1 MEYIRLCPACNS
13 ERPVN
18 EMYCQNTIESVTCS
32 WLLMNVKQ
40 TPIGGSVEI
49 QKTPPE
55 QKTRYCENGHEVGE
69 QDFMCMECGADI
81 QETAIAPE
89 EEIIQSIGEYTV
101 IEIVKTTQATKEC
114 FLVKNDKEEICFLT
128 LYHENY
134 EPDKAI
140 YNVLQKADID
150 HVAALIE
157 TGYWDNRF
165 FEVTEQIKGGALDT
179 LDYVDE
185 NQIEKLVD
193 EIGRALRDFSE
204 VGMRHRDLSPQ
215 NILIRNQE
223 CFDLVII
230 DFSSARLSDY
240 DLDTDTPLELTRYT
254 APEAI
259 IGGISP
265 ASDWWSL
272 GMIVLEQITK
282 GAFFENI
289 NDKAFMIHLVTRGV
303 ELPTNIDERLLLLL
317 KGLLCRDPLKR
328 WHWEEVDKWLK
339 KEYVAPP
346 IESSTSLKQEKE
358 KKIIL
363 GDETYVNLSYFA
375 LAAAEEKNW
384 KEGLELFTSGK
395 ISNWVKEIQGE
406 DIICSSIRN
415 LRSKEDIDL
424 EWRFSLAL
432 MHLNDALPLTWR
444 GQIIIPAWLLSNP
457 IIASQLI
464 EGEIPDYLDNI
475 NREKWLVHLKRRR
488 QNVVQKAKSLE
499 IDIDKDKFKIN
510 TLSTS
515 KVRLK
520 SEMDLLRQ
528 IYPDAKNIALSDLMG
543 DIRLSEEDLIL
554 MVSAEHQQ
562 FVPIDQLVKD
572 CIDLAEKIGIDPDV
586 SFYRDILVKPRIEI
600 YELLNNHLEG
610 FSKSNNESLNR
621 WADRFRIQ
629 KRLSLLQS
637 VLCLSIPK
645 SEWITP
651 PKHEYASS
659 LLRFFEKKIIYASSR
674 GPLVRLIISKNSA
687 RIDIN
692 ELGTSLKSSEKLMN
706 SILNRSSGT
715 ETVDPMSFSKNPLL
729 HYRTRRMLLKAANY
743 KRDTG
748 LESLYMGFPFLISQV
763 KTTHRPR
770 VLPILLWP
778 VALELK
784 NRAAPTLEVGFDKI
798 REEVRLNPALSSS
811 LEEDQYK
818 RIKEIYQE
826 ILGRQT
832 LSISEVIDAF
842 GSYIQSNSIQL
853 TSHPEV
859 TYKLKQVGLQLYC
872 SAVFFNANFT
882 GQAISE
888 DLRLLQKLPHTDIAM
903 EPILKITTPE
913 IPAYDP
919 IISESDRYTVV
930 PVDPSQEKAVMQ
942 SRSNP
947 GIVIEGPPGTGKSQ
961 TIVNIISDCI
971 GRKEKVL
978 VVSQKRAAI
987 QVIMKRLEAA
997 EIENRA
1003 LTITDI
1009 TKDRQPIIQSI
1020 REQVS
1025 HHLNKTKHQNSFEEI
1040 KRQRANLTQQI
1051 DRIEAELN
1059 VLSQQIHK
1067 LDDISGISY
1076 RNILSELIEIQ
1087 SKNYIDVPEVRN
1099 HLENNTVNELNV
1111 LEEQISGLIN
1121 DWIPSKYEE
1130 NSLINLQITQYD
1142 EATQSTIY
1150 TGLKNFYEVEEKRV
1164 ACIKQ
1169 TSGIY
1174 DNAEAQFYES
1184 WLREN
1189 EDKLLKINNVEAENA
1204 KNWFDL
1210 IYDEFNEKSTA
1221 EDISSALSKLLISV
1235 QKLIADQRNE
1245 QFTEWL
1251 KQALDKQLDKTIR
1264 GCDSYLR
1271 KSKFKILNPLSWIH
1285 NFRLK
1290 KILSIHQLQLKDEHV
1305 KQLKIAS
1312 VNEVTFR
1319 DYQGQYQT
1327 QMKKLNVGFEPILE
1341 DKLLAVKIGSKLS
1354 ELLQT
1359 IALAQALKSC
1369 PLKNEARNLLRTGD
1383 KKEYKVFIQHL
1394 RDSNSRYQIRKESYK
1409 KLNPLA
1415 QWLEPTSYKQFEERI
1430 KNNDVDVS
1438 ILEKMQADMAYFIPY
1453 QKFRIRLGD
1462 KKNFDNTLKLLA
1474 LFRKYDQQIQDFP
1487 SDSRSQ
1493 LIRKTIRREGLL
1505 GWKQRIEKRSPA
1517 LLMAES
1523 DIEQGVK
1530 SLDKFLSNVKEQNKK
1545 LLNLNYDFEKIG
1557 TKLQWNSITKLR
1569 GKNYKKLR
1577 EFIHLGEEIGLMDVR
1592 PIWLMSPEVVS
1603 QSLPLQA
1610 GMFDVVIF
1618 DEASQMLIEHAIPSL
1633 YRAKRAIISGD
1644 EKQMPPAGFFAHKIA
1659 TDDDDD
1665 IINVELSED
1674 NSEEELASYEDAWNK
1689 KEVKDCPD
1697 LLTLAKTVLPTT
1709 TLQIHYRSQYKAL
1722 INFSNHAFYS
1732 GQLHVPAYH
1741 PIDEIEKIKP
1751 LEVIRVDGIYNEQT
1765 NSDEA
1770 DALIQYLSDH
1780 WQLPENKRLSTGIV
1794 TFNKKQSEL
1803 IEGKI
1808 EEKALNDQ
1816 DFMARLLQERNK
1828 QQEGEDMGF
1837 FIKNV
1842 ENVQGDERDMIL
1854 FSTTFGHN
1862 KHGVFRRNFGALG
1875 HRGGER
1881 RLNVAITR
1889 ARYKVIIATSMPIN
1903 DISDMLSIGRS
1914 PSKPRDYIQAY
1925 LNFAETH
1932 SNTQIQV
1939 ANKSIRKLSLANS
1952 YEDIVLKND
1961 GFKNTVKNYIK
1972 GLGYD
1977 TVENSDY
1984 NVFYVDLAI
1993 QDQESGRFVIGIEC
2007 DAPNNE
2013 LLKNARYRELW
2024 RPQVLKKSIPVIHRT
2039 TSYRWFQDTE
2049 GEKKR
2054 LEEAIKNALNS
2065 I

>member
-18 EMYCQNTIESVTCS
+18 EMYCKNSIENNTCS

-40 TPIGGSVEI
+40 TPVGGSVEI
-49 QKTPPE
+49 DSSSFE
-55 QKTRYCENGHEVGE
+55 QENRYCENGHEVGE

-81 QETAIAPE
+81 QEANVIQE
-89 EEIIQSIGEYTV
+89 EEVIQSIDEYTV
-101 IEIVKTTQATKEC
+101 IEVVKTTQATKEC
-114 FLVKNDKEEICFLT
+114 FLVKNDQEEVCFLT
-128 LYHENY
+128 LYHENC

-140 YNVLQKADID
+140 YNVLQKADVD
-150 HVAALIE
+150 HVATLIK

-179 LDYVDE
+179 LNYIDE

-193 EIGRALRDFSE
+193 EIGRALHDFSE

-223 CFDLVII
+223 SFDLVII

-240 DLDTDTPLELTRYT
+240 DLDTDTPLEITRYT

-303 ELPTNIDERLLLLL
+303 QLPKNIDERLLLLL

-328 WHWEEVDKWLK
+328 WHWEEVAKWLK

-346 IESSTSLKQEKE
+346 AEFSTSLAQRKE
-358 KKIIL
+358 KKITL
-363 GDETYVNLSYFA
+363 GGESYTNLSYFA

-384 KEGLELFTSGK
+384 EEGLALFTSGK
-395 ISNWVKEIQGE
+395 ISNWVKEIVGE
-406 DIICSSIRN
+406 NIISSSIRN

-432 MHLNDALPLTWR
+432 MHINDALPLTWR

-457 IIASQLI
+457 NIASQLI
-464 EGEIPDYLDNI
+464 EGEIPDYLEVL
-475 NREKWLVHLKRRR
+475 NREKWLVHLKRRK
-488 QNVVQKAKSLE
+488 QNILQKAKSLQ
-499 IDIDKDKFKIN
+499 IAIDKDTFKIN

-515 KVRLK
+515 KIRLK

-528 IYPDAKNIALSDLMG
+528 IYPDAKHTALSDLIG
-543 DIRLSEEDLIL
+543 DIRLNEEDLIL
-554 MVSAEHQQ
+554 IVSADRQQ
-562 FVPIDQLVKD
+562 FITVDQLVND
-572 CIDLAEKIGIDPDV
+572 AVDLAEKIDIKPEV
-586 SFYRDILVKPRIEI
+586 TFYKDILIKPRIEI

-610 FSKSNNESLNR
+610 FSMSGNETLNR

-645 SEWITP
+645 SQWATP

-659 LLRFFEKKIIYASSR
+659 LLRFFEKKIVYASSR
-674 GPLVRLIISKNSA
+674 GPLVRLIVSKHSA
-687 RIDIN
+687 RIDIH
-692 ELGTSLKSSEKLMN
+692 ELGTLLKPSEKLVHT
-706 SILNRSSGT
+706 IINRASGV
-715 ETVDPMSFSKNPLL
+715 ETADPMSFSKTPFLE
-729 HYRTRRMLLKAANY
+729 YRTRRMLLKAANY

-748 LESLYMGFPFLISQV
+748 LEPLYMGFPFLISQV
-763 KTTHRPR
+763 KTTNRPR
-770 VLPILLWP
+770 ILPILLWP

-784 NRAAPTLEVGFDKI
+784 NRAAPTLEVGFDTI

-818 RIKEIYQE
+818 RIKEIYLE

-832 LSISEVIDAF
+832 LSISEVMDAF
-842 GSYIQSNSIQL
+842 GSYIESSGIEL

-859 TYKLKQVGLQLYC
+859 TYKLEELGLQLHC

-888 DLRLLQKLPHTDIAM
+888 DLRLLQKLPHTGTAM
-903 EPILKITTPE
+903 EPILKINTPE
-913 IPAYDP
+913 TPAYDSFV
-919 IISESDRYTVV
+919 SEDDRYTVV
-930 PVDPSQEKAVMQ
+930 PIDPSQEKAVIQ
-942 SRSNP
+942 SRLHP

-978 VVSQKRAAI
+978 VISQKRAAI

-997 EIENRA
+997 GIENRA

-1009 TKDRQPIIQSI
+1009 TKDRQHIIQSI

-1025 HHLNKTKHQNSFEEI
+1025 HHLHKTEFENSFEEI
-1040 KRQRANLTQQI
+1040 KYKRNDQALQI
-1051 DRIEAELN
+1051 DRIEKELN
-1059 VLSQQIHK
+1059 VLSEQIHK
-1067 LDDISGISY
+1067 LDNVSGISY

-1087 SKNYIDVPEVRN
+1087 SKKHIDAPEVRN
-1099 HLENNTVNELNV
+1099 HLENFTANELNV
-1111 LEEQISGLIN
+1111 IAEQISVLIG
-1121 DWIPSKYEE
+1121 DWMPSKYEE
-1130 NSLINLQITQYD
+1130 NSLSNLQITQYD
-1142 EATQSTIY
+1142 KATQDIIDH
-1150 TGLKNFYEVEEKRV
+1150 GLKNFYEVEEKRV
-1164 ACIKQ
+1164 ACVKK

-1174 DNAEAQFYES
+1174 DNSKAQFYAS
-1184 WLREN
+1184 WLHEN
-1189 EDKLLKINNVEAENA
+1189 EDKILKTTNEVAQNA

-1210 IYDEFNEKSTA
+1210 IYDEFNEKSIA
-1221 EDISSALSKLLISV
+1221 EDISGILTQLLGAL
-1235 QKLIADQRNE
+1235 QKLIAGYRNE
-1245 QFTEWL
+1245 QFTAWL
-1251 KQALDKQLDKTIR
+1251 KETEDKQLEKTIST
-1264 GCDSYLR
+1264 CDSYLR
-1271 KSKFKILNPLSWIH
+1271 KSKFWRLNPISWIH

-1290 KILSIHQLQLKDEHV
+1290 KILNIHQLQLKDQYV
-1305 KQLKIAS
+1305 KELKIAATY
-1312 VNEVTFR
+1312 EADFR
-1319 DYQGQYQT
+1319 DYHRQYQE
-1327 QMKKLNVGFEPILE
+1327 QLKKLDIVIEPISE
-1341 DKLLAVKIGSKLS
+1341 DKLLAVKIGNTSN
-1354 ELLQT
+1354 ELLQAIT
-1359 IALAQALKSC
+1359 LAKALKNC
-1369 PLKNEARNLLRTGD
+1369 PLKDEARNLLKTSD
-1383 KKEYKVFIQHL
+1383 KEAYQLFIAHI
-1394 RDSNSRYQIRKESYK
+1394 RDANSRYQIRQESLK
-1409 KLNPLA
+1409 KLGPLT
-1415 QWLEPTSYKQFEERI
+1415 QWLEPISFKRFEEHI
-1430 KNNDVDVS
+1430 KINDVD
-1438 ILEKMQADMAYFIPY
+1438 IEALEKMLSDMNYFIPY

-1462 KKNFDNTLKLLA
+1462 KTYLDDTLKLLS
-1474 LFRKYDQQIQDFP
+1474 LFRKYEYQIEEFP
-1487 SDSRSQ
+1487 STHWSE
-1493 LIRKTIRREGLL
+1493 LIRKSIRREGLL
-1505 GWKQRIEKRSPA
+1505 GWKQRIEKQSPA
-1517 LLMAES
+1517 LLMAEN
-1523 DIEQGVK
+1523 DIEQGIE
-1530 SLDKFLSNVKEQNKK
+1530 SLDRFLANIKGLNKK

-1557 TKLQWNSITKLR
+1557 GKPQWNAITRLR

-1577 EFIHLGEEIGLMDVR
+1577 EFIHLGEEIGLINIR

-1610 GMFDVVIF
+1610 GMFDLVIF
-1618 DEASQMLIEHAIPSL
+1618 DEASQMLVEHAIPSL
-1633 YRAKRAIISGD
+1633 YRAKRVIISGD
-1644 EKQMPPAGFFAHKIA
+1644 EKQMPPTGFFAHKMEM
-1659 TDDDDD
+1659 DDDVN
-1665 IINVELSED
+1665 IALSED
-1674 NSEEELASYEDAWNK
+1674 HSEEELAGYYDAWNK

-1722 INFSNHAFYS
+1722 INFSN
-1732 GQLHVPAYH
+1732 Q
-1741 PIDEIEKIKP
+1741 KIKP
-1751 LEVIRVDGIYNEQT
+1751 LEVIRVDGVYNEQT
-1765 NSDEA
+1765 NEDEA
-1770 DALIQYLSDH
+1770 DVLIEYLSNH

-1803 IEGKI
+1803 IEEKI
-1808 EEKALNDQ
+1808 EEKALDDK
-1816 DFMARLLQERNK
+1816 DFMETLIRERNK
-1828 QQEGEDMGF
+1828 QQGGEDMGF
-1837 FIKNV
+1837 FVKNV

-1889 ARYKVIIATSMPIN
+1889 ARQKVVIATSMPIK
-1903 DISDMLSIGRS
+1903 DISDMLSVGRS

-1925 LNFAETH
+1925 LNFSETH
-1932 SNTQIQV
+1932 SNAQIRV
-1939 ANKSIRKLSLANS
+1939 ANRNISRLSIASNYKNT
-1952 YEDIVLKND
+1952 VLKND
-1961 GFKNTVKNYIK
+1961 GFKKTVKNYIK
-1972 GLGYD
+1972 SLGYD

-1993 QDQESGRFVIGIEC
+1993 QNKENGKFVIGIEC
-2007 DAPNNE
+2007 DVPNNE

-2024 RPQVLKKSIPVIHRT
+2024 RPQVLKKSIPIIHRT
-2039 TSYRWFQDTE
+2039 TSYRWFLDTE
-2049 GEKKR
+2049 GEQKR
-2054 LEEAIKNALNS
+2054 LKEAIENALNS
-2065 I
+2065 K

>member
-13 ERPVN
+13 ERPVH
-18 EMYCQNTIESVTCS
+18 EMYCQNTTENGTCS

-40 TPIGGSVEI
+40 TPVGGIVEI
-49 QKTPPE
+49 QNPSAEPK
-55 QKTRYCENGHEVGE
+55 QRYCENGHEVGE

-81 QETAIAPE
+81 QESIETIE
-89 EEIIQSIGEYTV
+89 EEILLSIDEYTV
-101 IEIVKTTQATKEC
+101 IETVETTQATKEC
-114 FLVKNDKEEICFLT
+114 FLVKNDLEEVCFLT

-150 HVAALIE
+150 HVAELRK

-165 FEVTEQIKGGALDT
+165 FEVTEQIKGGSLDT
-179 LDYVDE
+179 LGYIDE
-185 NQIEKLVD
+185 NQLEKLVD
-193 EIGRALRDFSE
+193 EIGRALRDFSDA
-204 VGMRHRDLSPQ
+204 GMRHRDLSPQ
-215 NILIRNQE
+215 NILIRDQE
-223 CFDLVII
+223 RFDLVII

-272 GMIVLEQITK
+272 GMIILEQITK
-282 GAFFENI
+282 GTFFENI

-303 ELPTNIDERLLLLL
+303 QLPTDLDERFLLLL

-346 IESSTSLKQEKE
+346 VESFTNIEQKKE
-358 KKIIL
+358 KKITL
-363 GDETYVNLSYFA
+363 GGETYTNLSYFA

-384 KEGLELFTSGK
+384 EEGLELFTSGK
-395 ISNWVKEIQGE
+395 ISNWVKEIVGE
-406 DIICSSIRN
+406 STISSSIRN

-457 IIASQLI
+457 IIASELI
-464 EGEIPDYLDNI
+464 AGEIPDYLDSI
-475 NREKWLVHLKRRR
+475 HREKWLVHLKSRK
-488 QNVVQKAKSLE
+488 QSILEKAKNLE
-499 IDIDKDKFKIN
+499 ITIDKDKFKLN

-520 SEMDLLRQ
+520 SEMDVLRQ
-528 IYPDAKNIALSDLMG
+528 LYPDARNTALSDLIG
-543 DIRLSEEDLIL
+543 DIRLNEEDILLII
-554 MVSAEHQQ
+554 SADRQQ
-562 FVPIDQLVKD
+562 FIPLDKLVD
-572 CIDLAEKIGIDPDV
+572 DTIDLAKKIEITPDV
-586 SFYRDILVKPRIEI
+586 TFYKDILIKPRLEI
-600 YELLNNHLEG
+600 YELLNDHLEG

-629 KRLSLLQS
+629 KRLPLIQS

-674 GPLVRLIISKNSA
+674 GPLVRLIVSKHSA

-692 ELGTSLKSSEKLMN
+692 ELSTSLKPSEKLIHN
-706 SILNRSSGT
+706 IINRASGT

-729 HYRTRRMLLKAANY
+729 QYRTRRMLLKAANY

-748 LESLYMGFPFLISQV
+748 LEPLYMGFPFLISQV

-770 VLPILLWP
+770 ILPIMLWP
-778 VALELK
+778 VTLILK
-784 NRAAPTLEVGFDKI
+784 NRAAPTLEIGFDKI
-798 REEVRLNPALSSS
+798 REEVRLNPALSST
-811 LEEDQYK
+811 LEEDQHK

-826 ILGRQT
+826 ILSRQT
-832 LSISEVIDAF
+832 LSISEVMDAF
-842 GSYIQSNSIQL
+842 GSYIQSSGIEL
-853 TSHPEV
+853 TYHPEV
-859 TYKLKQVGLQLYC
+859 TYKLKQVGLQLHC

-888 DLRLLQKLPHTDIAM
+888 DLRLLQKLPHTGIAM
-903 EPILKITTPE
+903 EPILKINPPE
-913 IPAYDP
+913 IPVHNS
-919 IISESDRYTVV
+919 IISENDRYTVV
-930 PVDPSQEKAVMQ
+930 PVDPSQEKAVIQ
-942 SRSNP
+942 SRLKP

-997 EIENRA
+997 GIENRA

-1009 TKDRQPIIQSI
+1009 AKDRQHIIQSI

-1025 HHLNKTKHQNSFEEI
+1025 HHLHKSEHQHSFEEI
-1040 KRQRANLTQQI
+1040 KYKRNDLTQQI
-1051 DRIEAELN
+1051 DRIEAQLN
-1059 VLSQQIHK
+1059 VLSEEIHK
-1067 LDDISGISY
+1067 LDDLSGISY
-1076 RNILSELIEIQ
+1076 RNILSQLIEIQ
-1087 SKNYIDVPEVRN
+1087 SKSYIDTPEVRG
-1099 HLENNTVNELNV
+1099 HLENHTANELNV
-1111 LEEQISGLIN
+1111 LEEQISSLIS

-1142 EATQSTIY
+1142 KTTQDTIFD
-1150 TGLKNFYEVEEKRV
+1150 TLKSFYNAEEKRV

-1174 DNAEAQFYES
+1174 DNANAQFYES

-1189 EDKLLKINNVEAENA
+1189 EYRILKASHIEA
-1204 KNWFDL
+1204 KNSKKWFDL
-1210 IYDEFNEKSTA
+1210 IYDEFNEKSIA
-1221 EDISSALSKLLISV
+1221 EDISDNLAQLLASV
-1235 QKLIADQRNE
+1235 QKLITNQRNE
-1245 QFTEWL
+1245 QFTNWL
-1251 KQALDKQLDKTIR
+1251 KQSSDEQLDKTIKA
-1264 GCDSYLR
+1264 CEHYLR
-1271 KSKFKILNPLSWIH
+1271 KSKFKILNPLSWIY

-1290 KILSIHQLQLKDEHV
+1290 KILNLHQFQLNEEYIE
-1305 KQLKIAS
+1305 QLKIAS
-1312 VNEVTFR
+1312 VYEVTFR
-1319 DYQGQYQT
+1319 TYQRQYQV
-1327 QMKKLNVGFEPILE
+1327 QLKKLDIGSESISE
-1341 DKLLAVKIGSKLS
+1341 DKLLAVKIGSISS
-1354 ELLQT
+1354 ELSQT
-1359 IALAQALKSC
+1359 ITLAKALKSC
-1369 PLKNEARNLLRTGD
+1369 PLKDEAKNLLKTGD
-1383 KKEYKVFIQHL
+1383 KEEYQSFIQYV
-1394 RDSNSRYQIRKESYK
+1394 RDANSRYEIRQESLK

-1415 QWLEPTSYKQFEERI
+1415 QWLESASYKNFEEHIRS
-1430 KNNDVDVS
+1430 NNTDIG
-1438 ILEKMQADMAYFIPY
+1438 ILEKMLSDMTYFIPY
-1453 QKFRIRLGD
+1453 QKFRIRLGN
-1462 KKNFDNTLKLLA
+1462 KKYLDDTLKLLA
-1474 LFRKYDQQIQDFP
+1474 LFRKYEFQIQDFP
-1487 SDSRSQ
+1487 SDNWGP
-1493 LIRKTIRREGLL
+1493 LLRKTIKREGLL
-1505 GWKQRIEKRSPA
+1505 GWKQRIEKQSPA
-1517 LLMAES
+1517 LLMAEN
-1523 DIEQGVK
+1523 DIEQGIE
-1530 SLDKFLSNVKEQNKK
+1530 SLDRFLSNIKGLNKK
-1545 LLNLNYDFEKIG
+1545 LLNLNYDFDKIG
-1557 TKLQWNSITKLR
+1557 TKPQWNAITRLR

-1577 EFIHLGEEIGLMDVR
+1577 EFIHLGQEIGLMDVR

-1633 YRAKRAIISGD
+1633 YRAKRVIISGD
-1644 EKQMPPAGFFAHKIA
+1644 EKQMPPAGFFAHKMEA
-1659 TDDDDD
+1659 DDD
-1665 IINVELSED
+1665 INMELSED
-1674 NSEEELASYEDAWNK
+1674 HSEEELATYHDEWNK

-1741 PIDEIEKIKP
+1741 PEDEIEKIKP
-1751 LEVIRVDGIYNEQT
+1751 LEVIRVNGIYNEQT
-1765 NSDEA
+1765 NEDEA
-1770 DALIQYLSDH
+1770 DVLIEYLSNH

-1803 IEGKI
+1803 IEERI
-1808 EEKALNDQ
+1808 EEKALNDEN
-1816 DFMARLLQERNK
+1816 FMTMLIQERNK
-1828 QQEGEDMGF
+1828 EQEGEDMGF
-1837 FIKNV
+1837 FVKNV
-1842 ENVQGDERDMIL
+1842 ENVQGDERDIIL

-1875 HRGGER
+1875 HSGGER

-1889 ARYKVIIATSMPIN
+1889 ARYKVVIATSMPIN
-1903 DISDMLSIGRS
+1903 DISDMLSVGRS

-1932 SNTQIQV
+1932 SNAQIRI
-1939 ANKSIRKLSLANS
+1939 ANRSINRLSSASS
-1952 YEDIVLKND
+1952 YENTALTND
-1961 GFKNTVKNYIK
+1961 GFKNTVKGYINS
-1972 GLGYD
+1972 LGYD

-1993 QDQESGRFVIGIEC
+1993 QDKESGRFVIGIEC

-2013 LLKNARYRELW
+2013 LLRNARYRELW
-2024 RPQVLKKSIPVIHRT
+2024 RPQVLKKSIPAIHRT
-2039 TSYRWFQDTE
+2039 TSYRWLQDTE
-2049 GEKKR
+2049 GEKKK
-2054 LEEAIKNALNS
+2054 LKEAIDNALNL

>member
-1 MEYIRLCPACNS
+1 MEYIRICPACDS

-18 EMYCQNTIESVTCS
+18 EMYCQNTIDSGTCS

-40 TPIGGSVEI
+40 TPVGGSVEI
-49 QKTPPE
+49 LSQAQEEK
-55 QKTRYCENGHEVGE
+55 KRYCENGHEVE
-69 QDFMCMECGADI
+69 AQDFMCMECGADI
-81 QETAIAPE
+81 QETAITSE
-89 EEIIQSIGEYTV
+89 EEVIQSIDEYTV
-101 IEIVKTTQATKEC
+101 IETVKTTQATKEC
-114 FLVKNDKEEICFLT
+114 FLVKNDQEEVYFLT
-128 LYHENY
+128 LYHENC

-140 YNVLQKADID
+140 YNVLQKADVD
-150 HVAALIE
+150 HVAVIIK

-165 FEVTEQIKGGALDT
+165 FEVTERIKGGALDT
-179 LDYVDE
+179 FDYVDE

-215 NILIRNQE
+215 NILIRDQE
-223 CFDLVII
+223 HFDLVII

-282 GAFFENI
+282 GTFFENI

-303 ELPTNIDERLLLLL
+303 QLPTNINERFLLLL

-339 KEYVAPP
+339 KEHITPP
-346 IESSTSLKQEKE
+346 IEFSIGLEQKKE
-358 KKIIL
+358 TKITL
-363 GDETYVNLSYFA
+363 GDETYTNLSYFA
-375 LAAAEEKNW
+375 LAAAEESNW
-384 KEGLELFTSGK
+384 NEGLELFTSGK
-395 ISNWVKEIQGE
+395 ISNWVKEVLGE
-406 DIICSSIRN
+406 GTISSSIRN

-432 MHLNDALPLTWR
+432 MQLNDALPLTWR

-464 EGEIPDYLDNI
+464 DGEIPDYLDSI

-488 QNVVQKAKSLE
+488 QNIIQKAKSLE
-499 IDIDKDKFKIN
+499 ITIDKDKFKIN

-528 IYPDAKNIALSDLMG
+528 IYPDARNIALSDLIG

-554 MVSAEHQQ
+554 IVSAERQQ
-562 FVPIDQLVKD
+562 FIPLDQLVED
-572 CIDLAEKIGIDPDV
+572 TIGLAKKINIEPDIT
-586 SFYRDILVKPRIEI
+586 FYKDILTKRRIEI

-610 FSKSNNESLNR
+610 FSKSTNESLNR

-645 SEWITP
+645 NEWVTP

-659 LLRFFEKKIIYASSR
+659 LLQFFEKKIIYASSR
-674 GPLVRLIISKNSA
+674 GPLVRLIISKHSA

-692 ELGTSLKSSEKLMN
+692 ELGTSLKPSEKL
-706 SILNRSSGT
+706 IHIIINRSSDI
-715 ETVDPMSFSKNPLL
+715 ERVDPMSFSKNPLL
-729 HYRTRRMLLKAANY
+729 QYRTRRMLLKAANY

-748 LESLYMGFPFLISQV
+748 LESLYLGFPFLISQV
-763 KTTHRPR
+763 KTAHRPR
-770 VLPILLWP
+770 ILPILLWP

-798 REEVRLNPALSSS
+798 REEVRLNPALSST

-832 LSISEVIDAF
+832 LSITEVMDAF
-842 GSYIQSNSIQL
+842 GSYIQSNGIEL

-859 TYKLKQVGLQLYC
+859 TYKLKQVGLQLHC

-888 DLRLLQKLPHTDIAM
+888 DLRLLQKLPHTDVAM
-903 EPILKITTPE
+903 ESILKINTPE
-913 IPAYDP
+913 ITTYDS
-919 IISESDRYTVV
+919 IISEKDRYTVV
-930 PVDPSQEKAVMQ
+930 PIDPSQEKAVMQ
-942 SRSNP
+942 SRLNP
-947 GIVIEGPPGTGKSQ
+947 GVVIEGPPGTGKSQ

-997 EIENRA
+997 DIENRA

-1009 TKDRQPIIQSI
+1009 TKDRQHIIQSI

-1025 HHLNKTKHQNSFEEI
+1025 HHLNKIEHQDSFEEI
-1040 KRQRANLTQQI
+1040 KRKRENLTQQI
-1051 DRIEAELN
+1051 DRIETELN
-1059 VLSQQIHK
+1059 VLSEQIHK
-1067 LDDISGISY
+1067 LDDVSGISY
-1076 RNILSELIEIQ
+1076 RNILSRLIEIQ
-1087 SKNYIDVPEVRN
+1087 TKSYIDAPEVRN
-1099 HLENNTVNELNV
+1099 YLENNTVNELNM
-1111 LEEQISGLIN
+1111 LEEQISVLIN
-1121 DWIPSKYEE
+1121 DWMPSKYEE

-1142 EATQSTIY
+1142 EATRNTIY
-1150 TGLKNFYEVEEKRV
+1150 DGLKNFYEVEEKRV

-1174 DNAEAQFYES
+1174 DNAKAQFYKS
-1184 WLREN
+1184 WLHEN
-1189 EDKLLKINNVEAENA
+1189 EENILKITNVEAQNA

-1210 IYDEFNEKSTA
+1210 IYDEFNKKSIA
-1221 EDISSALSKLLISV
+1221 EDISDTLTQLLESL
-1235 QKLIADQRNE
+1235 QKLITSQKNE

-1251 KQALDKQLDKTIR
+1251 KQSSDEQLEKVIR
-1264 GCDSYLR
+1264 TCDYYLK
-1271 KSKFKILNPLSWIH
+1271 KSKFKILNPLSWIY

-1290 KILSIHQLQLKDEHV
+1290 KILKTYQLQLKSEHV
-1305 KQLKIAS
+1305 NQLKIAS
-1312 VNEVTFR
+1312 AYEISFR
-1319 DYQGQYQT
+1319 DYRDQYQL
-1327 QMKKLNVGFEPILE
+1327 QLKKLAIEFEPIFE
-1341 DKLLAVKIGSKLS
+1341 DKLLSVKMGSISYELS
-1354 ELLQT
+1354 QT

-1369 PLKNEARNLLRTGD
+1369 PLKNEARNLLKTGSS
-1383 KKEYKVFIQHL
+1383 KEYQVFIHHL
-1394 RDSNSRYQIRKESYK
+1394 KEANSRYEIRQASHK
-1409 KLNPLA
+1409 KLTSLT
-1415 QWLEPTSYKQFEERI
+1415 QWLDSTSHQKFEEHI
-1430 KNNDVDVS
+1430 KNNDVDIT
-1438 ILEKMQADMAYFIPY
+1438 ILEKMLIDMDYFIPY
-1453 QKFRIRLGD
+1453 QKFRIRLEN
-1462 KKNFDNTLKLLA
+1462 KKYLGNTLKLLA
-1474 LFRKYDQQIQDFP
+1474 LFRKYDHQIQNFP
-1487 SDSRSQ
+1487 SDSWSA
-1493 LIRKTIRREGLL
+1493 LIKKTIRREGLL
-1505 GWKQRIEKRSPA
+1505 GWKQRIEKGAPA
-1517 LLMAES
+1517 LLMAEK
-1523 DIEQGVK
+1523 DIERGVR
-1530 SLDKFLSNVKEQNKK
+1530 SLDQFLSSIKEQNKK
-1545 LLNLNYDFEKIG
+1545 ILNLNYDFDTIG
-1557 TKLQWNSITKLR
+1557 TKPQWNAITRLR

-1577 EFIHLGEEIGLMDVR
+1577 EFIHLGEEIGLMNVR

-1618 DEASQMLIEHAIPSL
+1618 DEASQMLVEHAIPSL
-1633 YRAKRAIISGD
+1633 YRAKRVIISGD
-1644 EKQMPPAGFFAHKIA
+1644 EKQMPPTGFFAHKIDM
-1659 TDDDDD
+1659 DDDDGV
-1665 IINVELSED
+1665 NVELSED
-1674 NSEEELASYEDAWNK
+1674 NSEEELANYYDAWNK
-1689 KEVKDCPD
+1689 KEVKDSPD

-1732 GQLHVPAYH
+1732 GQLHIPAYH
-1741 PIDEIEKIKP
+1741 PVNEIEKIKP
-1751 LEVIRVDGIYNEQT
+1751 LEVIRVDGVYNEQT
-1765 NSDEA
+1765 NQDEA
-1770 DALIQYLSDH
+1770 DTLIEYLYNH

-1803 IEGKI
+1803 IEEKI
-1808 EEKALNDQ
+1808 EEKALNDK
-1816 DFMARLLQERNK
+1816 DFMAMLIQERSK
-1828 QQEGEDMGF
+1828 QQDGEDMGF
-1837 FIKNV
+1837 FVKNV

-1889 ARYKVIIATSMPIN
+1889 ARHKVVIVTSMPIK
-1903 DISDMLSIGRS
+1903 DISDMLSTGRS
-1914 PSKPRDYIQAY
+1914 PSKPRDYIQGY

-1932 SNTQIQV
+1932 SNAQIQA
-1939 ANKSIRKLSLANS
+1939 ANKSLNKLSVASS
-1952 YEDIVLKND
+1952 YESIVLQND

-1972 GLGYD
+1972 SLGYD

-1993 QDQESGRFVIGIEC
+1993 QDKESGRFVIGIEC
-2007 DAPNNE
+2007 DPPNNE
-2013 LLKNARYRELW
+2013 LLRNARYRELW

-2039 TSYRWFQDTE
+2039 TSYRWLQETE
-2049 GEKKR
+2049 GEKNR
-2054 LEEAIKNALNS
+2054 LKEAIENALNL